1 MDRRTLL
8 KMSAALAAFGIPLSA
23 LLESQP
29 AAAGP
34 IGERRPFDFA
44 WLKGHARHL
53 STQPYSSRR
62 GDLPDS
68 LKNISW
74 DDYQSIHFRQDK
86 SLWREKGSDFHLQF
100 FHLGLYYQT
109 PVTMYQV
116 IDGKAQELGYDP
128 SYFSY
133 KGKEPLGK
141 LPADLGYAGFRVE
154 FHTDFQR
161 DVAAFLG
168 ASYFRAVGESMQYGM
183 SARGLAIDTALPS
196 GEEFPDFVA
205 FWLEK
210 PKPGDAKLTV
220 YALLDSPSTTGA
232 YAFDMYPGRDMVMD
246 ISVALYPRKPI
257 KRLGLAPLTSMYLV
271 GENDHRVDNDWRPG
285 IHDSDGLSI
294 WTGAGEWIWRPL
306 VNPGSVRV
314 NSFIDHNPRGFGLLQ
329 RDRNFDH
336 YQDDGVFYNKR
347 PSTWVEPKDD
357 WGQGAVML
365 VEIPTDDETNDNI
378 VAFWNPKE
386 AFAPGKEH
394 LLAYRLTWGAR
405 PPHHP
410 FELATTRATRTGIGG
425 VVGQKRKH
433 FSWRFA
439 VDFAGGMLEML
450 GKDARVEAV
459 ITASRGKVEITS
471 ARPLHAIN
479 GYRAMFDLVP
489 DDSTDPI
496 DLRMYLKLG
505 DQPLTETWVY
515 QYTPPP
521 PNQRKLS

>member
-8 KMSAALAAFGIPLSA
+8 KMSAALAAFGVPLSA
-23 LLESQP
+23 LLNSQP
-29 AAAGP
+29 AGARP
-34 IGERRPFDFA
+34 IGERKPFDFA

-53 STQPYSSRR
+53 STLPYKSRK
-62 GDLPDS
+62 GELPDS

-86 SLWREKGSDFHLQF
+86 SLWQEKGSTFHLQF
-100 FHLGLYYQT
+100 FHPGLYFQT

-116 IDGKAQELGYDP
+116 TDGMAQELGYDP
-128 SYFSY
+128 RYFSY
-133 KGKEPLGK
+133 TGKKPLGN
-141 LPADLGYAGFRVE
+141 LPPDLGYAGFRVE
-154 FHTDFQR
+154 FHTDFKR

-205 FWLEK
+205 FWLDK
-210 PKPGDAKLTV
+210 PKPGDTRLTV

-232 YAFDMYPGRDMVMD
+232 YAFDLYPGRDMVME
-246 ISVALYPRKPI
+246 ISVALYPRRPI

-271 GENDHRVDNDWRPG
+271 GENDHRVDNDWRPE
-285 IHDSDGLSI
+285 IHDSDGLSM
-294 WTGAGEWIWRPL
+294 WTGVGEWIWRPL
-306 VNPGSVRV
+306 VNPRSVRV
-314 NSFIDHNPRGFGLLQ
+314 SSFFDHNPRGFGLLQ

-336 YQDDGVFYNKR
+336 YQDDGVFYNRR
-347 PSTWVEPKDD
+347 PSTWVEPRGQ
-357 WGQGAVML
+357 WGPGAVML

-386 AFAPGKEH
+386 PFAPGKEH

-410 FELATTRATRTGIGG
+410 FGLATTRATRTGIGG
-425 VVGQKRKH
+425 VVGRKRKH

-450 GKDARVEAV
+450 GKDAVVEPV
-459 ITASRGKVEITS
+459 ITVSRGKVEITS

-489 DDSTDPI
+489 DESTDPI
-496 DLRMYLKLG
+496 DIRMYLKLG
-505 DQPLTETWVY
+505 NQPLTETWVY

-521 PNQRKLS
+521 LDQRKLS